1 MVKQRDVMNIIYI
14 LSGTSVT
21 GGATKSFISMLE
33 QVQKR
38 GHDVCVICPSQN
50 GIYNVLKGKKIMV
63 YAIKYRFASLP
74 IARNIIDILKWIPRL
89 IYTLV
94 CNQLAYK
101 KLLKFAKDWVPDIIH
116 ENTSV
121 TDIGYK
127 VASDLKIPCVMHIR
141 EYGDKDF
148 GLHLYSINKRIKSSN
163 VYTIPITK
171 DIGQYRGVY
180 GRERCCQIYNGIIE
194 EIDIRY
200 NPEKSRFFLYAG
212 RIERAKGIEDLLD
225 AYLEYCNTNTNPIPL
240 KIAGAAYDK
249 QYLERLKGRVENT
262 SMVGYVE
269 WLGERNDIKDLYHS
283 AVLTIIPSYFEG
295 LGRVMPEAMANGC
308 LCAGRNT
315 GGTKEQFDT
324 GFEITGKEIGLRFK
338 GKRDLCNI
346 FNEITVNYDNGNAFF
361 GEGIYKEIIMKSQEA
376 VVHNFTIESFGIK
389 LMDFYGKILYQFRVD
404 S

>member
-1 MVKQRDVMNIIYI
+1 MKILYV

-21 GGATKSFISMLE
+21 GGATKSFISMLD
-33 QVQKR
+33 QVRKR
-38 GHDVCVICPSQN
+38 GHDVCVICPSKN
-50 GIYNVLKGKKIMV
+50 GVYDVLKGKKIMV

-74 IARNIIDILKWIPRL
+74 VVRNIIDIFKWIPRL

-94 CNQLAYK
+94 CNQLGYR
-101 KLLKFAKDWVPDIIH
+101 KLLQLAKDWVPDIIH

-127 VASDLKIPCVMHIR
+127 VASDLDIPCVMHIR

-194 EIDIRY
+194 ENDIRY
-200 NPEKSRFFLYAG
+200 NPKKSRFFLYAG
-212 RIERAKGIEDLLD
+212 RIEKAKGIEDLLD
-225 AYLEYCNTNTNPIPL
+225 AYLEYCNTNANPIPL

-249 QYLERLKGRVENT
+249 QYLEQLKGRVENT
-262 SMVGYVE
+262 SMVRYVE
-269 WLGERNDIKDLYHS
+269 WLGERDDIKDWYHS
-283 AVLTIIPSYFEG
+283 AVLTLIPSYFEG

-315 GGTKEQFDT
+315 GGTKEQFDA
-324 GFEITGKEIGLRFK
+324 GFDITGSEIGLRFFTTK
-338 GKRDLCNI
+338 ELCDIMKRITLDYEDKRIFEQPGGYGK
-346 FNEITVNYDNGNAFF
+346 
-361 GEGIYKEIIMKSQEA
+361 IIMKSQYA
-376 VVHNFTIESFGIK
+376 IRKNFTVEAFGIK
-389 LMDFYGKILYQFRVD
+389 IIDYYVKVLNKDF
-404 S
+404 